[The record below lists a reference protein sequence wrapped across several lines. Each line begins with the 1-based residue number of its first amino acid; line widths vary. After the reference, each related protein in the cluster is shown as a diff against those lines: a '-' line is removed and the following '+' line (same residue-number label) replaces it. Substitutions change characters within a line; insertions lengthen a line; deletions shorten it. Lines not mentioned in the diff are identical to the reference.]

1 MDKVKNLTPFLSVSP
16 QISEADV
23 GILAAQGFK
32 AVINNRPDGES
43 PDQPAG
49 AVIEAAS
56 RRLGLEYRHI
66 PVVSGRVTD
75 DDAAAF
81 AEALSEIKGPAL
93 AFCRT
98 GTRCVTLWALS
109 EAHHLDPDAIL
120 KTAAMAGYDLSGL
133 KPRLDVRWRT
143 SELAAE
149 PSEVL
154 PEAGGTA
161 LDVLVVGGGAAG
173 ASVSASLLRRRP
185 GLLIAIIEPRD
196 KHYYQPGWTLVAG
209 GAFDR
214 SKTERPMG
222 SCIPKG
228 VRWIHA
234 AAAAFEPERN
244 VVVLEDGERI
254 AYRTLIVCPGLQLN
268 WNAIEGLG
276 ETLGKNHV
284 TSNYLFDMAPYTY
297 QLVQS
302 MREGRALFT
311 QPPMPI
317 KCAGAPQ
324 KAMYLSCDHWRRQGV
339 LNDIQV
345 EFNTAGAVL
354 FGVPEFVPPLMK
366 YVERYGARLSFNTN
380 LKAVDGPARKAWFE
394 VKHPDGRAET
404 VEKPFDMMH
413 VVPPQSAPDFV
424 RQSPLA
430 SADGW
435 VEVDPE
441 TLRHVRY
448 GNVFSLGDVCSA
460 PNAKTAAAVRKQAPV
475 VAENVLAALDG
486 KGPRTIYDG
495 YGSCPLIVERGK
507 VVLAEFGYGGK
518 LLPTFP
524 FDPRVPRRSA
534 WIFKQKLLPYIYWDL
549 MMKGREWLAAPQRLA
564 HEPTAHEAEAAW
576 DFDTKTKRA

>member
-1 MDKVKNLTPFLSVSP
+1 
-16 QISEADV
+16 
-23 GILAAQGFK
+23 
-32 AVINNRPDGES
+32 
-43 PDQPAG
+43 
-49 AVIEAAS
+49 
-56 RRLGLEYRHI
+56 
-66 PVVSGRVTD
+66 
-75 DDAAAF
+75 
-81 AEALSEIKGPAL
+81 
-93 AFCRT
+93 
-98 GTRCVTLWALS
+98 
-109 EAHHLDPDAIL
+109 
-120 KTAAMAGYDLSGL
+120 
-133 KPRLDVRWRT
+133 
-143 SELAAE
+143 
-149 PSEVL
+149 
-154 PEAGGTA
+154 
-161 LDVLVVGGGAAG
+161 
-173 ASVSASLLRRRP
+173 
-185 GLLIAIIEPRD
+185 
-196 KHYYQPGWTLVAG
+196 
-209 GAFDR
+209 
-214 SKTERPMG
+214 
-222 SCIPKG
+222 
-228 VRWIHA
+228 
-234 AAAAFEPERN
+234 
-244 VVVLEDGERI
+244 
-254 AYRTLIVCPGLQLN
+254 
-268 WNAIEGLG
+268 
-276 ETLGKNHV
+276 
-284 TSNYLFDMAPYTY
+284 
-297 QLVQS
+297 

-354 FGVPEFVPPLMK
+354 FGVPEFVPPLMT
-366 YVERYGARLSFNTN
+366 YVERYGTRLSFNTN
-380 LKAVDGPARKAWFE
+380 LKAVEGPARKAWFE
-394 VKHPDGRAET
+394 VRHPDGRAET
-404 VEKPFDMMH
+404 VEKSFDMMH

-430 SADGW
+430 GADSW

-486 KGPRTIYDG
+486 KGPQAIYDG
-495 YGSCPLIVERGK
+495 YGSCPLIVEHGK

-576 DFDTKTKRA
+576 DFDIKTKRA